1 MLGSSLAGEASIV
14 YSQLDYL
21 NALYKLRRRLCQLE
35 LRLPMSG
42 TLRTDVPGIDI

>member
-21 NALYKLRRRLCQLE
+21 NALYKLRRRLPTRAPPPNERNLE
-35 LRLPMSG
+35 DGCARH
-42 TLRTDVPGIDI
+42 